1 MVKEAIIKFFWIF
14 VFSAFLWL
22 NFYLKQEKDDVRRLF
37 HYILVIVITLIVIH
51 IRVLLEH
58 SIWSLPEIRPEL
70 DALQHENRNKIKL
83 IIIHITIV
91 MKKSSVIISVTSIYL
106 LCRKMYTYVHSL
118 NEGIR
123 TLSKKKYLTNCS
135 WMLRI

>member
-135 WMLRI
+135 